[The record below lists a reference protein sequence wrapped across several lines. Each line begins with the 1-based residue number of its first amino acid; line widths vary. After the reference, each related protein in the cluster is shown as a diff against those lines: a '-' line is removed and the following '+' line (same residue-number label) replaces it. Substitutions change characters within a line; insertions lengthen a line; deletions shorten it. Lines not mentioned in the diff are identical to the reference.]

1 MHKLT
6 CFVAMARTAGSTMAV
21 AALAIAPQ
29 AFAPQPASTG
39 LTGVCC
45 ITNPI
50 SCIITTHSE
59 CLQQGGIY
67 GGDGS
72 ACNPLGNPFG
82 GCTCGPGAGDC
93 LVVHGTP
100 GCEFLW
106 CCEEVCST
114 DPFCCDDLGEWD
126 DNCAAVASVFLV
138 CRCPWDCQAAPGGIV
153 DVPDLLTLLALWG
166 QGVDTPCDFDRGGI
180 AVPDLLELLAN
191 WGPCPE

>member
-1 MHKLT
+1 MTKGL
-6 CFVAMARTAGSTMAV
+6 RTVSGLLAV

-82 GCTCGPGAGDC
+82 GCTCGPGAGSC
-93 LVVHGTP
+93 TEPLGNGTP
-100 GCEFLW
+100 GCEVLS
-106 CCEEVCST
+106 CCEYVCLI
-114 DPFCCDDLGEWD
+114 DVFCCDDLGEWD
-126 DNCAAVASVFLV
+126 DNCAAVASMFLV
-138 CRCPWDCQAAPGGIV
+138 CRCPWDCSAMRTQAV
-153 DVPDLLTLLALWG
+153 DVPDLLALLSLWG
-166 QGVDTPCDFDRGGI
+166 FGPSPCDFDGDGII
-180 AVPDLLELLAN
+180 AVPDLLKLLAN
-191 WGPCPE
+191 WGPCPL

>member
-1 MHKLT
+1 MTKGL
-6 CFVAMARTAGSTMAV
+6 RTVSGLLAV
-21 AALAIAPQ
+21 AALAIAPR

-50 SCIITTHSE
+50 SCIITTQAD
-59 CLQQGGIY
+59 CVLQGGLY

-82 GCTCGPGAGDC
+82 GCTCGPGAGSC
-93 LVVHGTP
+93 TEPNGTP
-100 GCEFLW
+100 GCEFLL
-106 CCEEVCST
+106 CCEEVCSI

-126 DNCAAVASVFLV
+126 DNCATVASMRLT
-138 CRCPWDCQAAPGGIV
+138 CRCPWDCSAMRTQRV
-153 DVPDLLTLLALWG
+153 DVPDLIALLAVWNFPG
-166 QGVDTPCDFDRGGI
+166 ANICDFNRDGV
-180 AVPDLLELLAN
+180 ANVPDLLELLAH